1 MEPNQRRALRRGFA
15 YLRGDEADDHVL
27 VVVNYSANDVDAEVP
42 LPAVMVG
49 AVLEDVWSGDQIDE
63 SQGETLTMTM
73 PAWSF
78 IVLKQ
83 AG

>member
-1 MEPNQRRALRRGFA
+1 
-15 YLRGDEADDHVL
+15 
-27 VVVNYSANDVDAEVP
+27 
-42 LPAVMVG
+42 MVG

>member
-1 MEPNQRRALRRGFA
+1 M
-15 YLRGDEADDHVL
+15 
-27 VVVNYSANDVDAEVP
+27 VVNYSSNDVDAEVP